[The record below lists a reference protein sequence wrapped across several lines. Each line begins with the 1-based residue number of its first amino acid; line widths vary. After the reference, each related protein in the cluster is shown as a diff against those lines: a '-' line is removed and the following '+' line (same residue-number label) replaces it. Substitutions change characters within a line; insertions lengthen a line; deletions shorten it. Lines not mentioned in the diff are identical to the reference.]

1 MIELLLF
8 LLKLFLKVSS
18 IFVALITLYYIL
30 GLSVF
35 IYDAFDYLGKDAVRF
50 GIWLFIVFII
60 IAIPLNLALFYIIW

>member
-8 LLKLFLKVSS
+8 LLELFLKVSS